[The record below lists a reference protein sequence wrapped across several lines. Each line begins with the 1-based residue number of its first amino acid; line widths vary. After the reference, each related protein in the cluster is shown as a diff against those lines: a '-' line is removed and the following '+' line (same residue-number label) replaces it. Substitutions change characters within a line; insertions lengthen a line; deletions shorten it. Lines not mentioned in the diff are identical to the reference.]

1 MIQKKRRESNS
12 GMGYYTCW
20 EKGRPSGCIY
30 CGKPANTREHVP
42 SKTMLIEPFPENL
55 PTIPACLACNNGFS
69 ADEEYFIRYLEVLK
83 NKVYLDYSISAHVK
97 KILSQKQSLQHL
109 IESQILSK
117 EGYIFPNFDTNRFS
131 RIITKLAIGH
141 AGYEYDDLNFEGANG
156 LWYDFL
162 PNISDEKKA
171 EFQSP
176 KLMDVIPEISSRFS
190 CNACIIQN
198 IESGEKFVLSDWI
211 PVQNQR
217 YSYNV
222 ILNESGGVSVKMI
235 ILDFLYCKVDFE

>member
-1 MIQKKRRESNS
+1 M
-12 GMGYYTCW
+12 
-20 EKGRPSGCIY
+20 
-30 CGKPANTREHVP
+30 
-42 SKTMLIEPFPENL
+42 
-55 PTIPACLACNNGFS
+55 
-69 ADEEYFIRYLEVLK
+69 LK

-97 KILSQKQSLQHL
+97 KILSKKQSLQHL

-162 PNISDEKKA
+162 PNISDKKKA

-235 ILDFLYCKVDFE
+235 ILDFLYCKVDFK

>member
-69 ADEEYFIRYLEVLK
+69 ADEEYFICYLEVLK

-156 LWYDFL
+156 LWYDFYL
-162 PNISDEKKA
+162 TLVMRKKRN
-171 EFQSP
+171 FKVQS
-176 KLMDVIPEISSRFS
+176 
-190 CNACIIQN
+190 
-198 IESGEKFVLSDWI
+198 
-211 PVQNQR
+211 
-217 YSYNV
+217 
-222 ILNESGGVSVKMI
+222 
-235 ILDFLYCKVDFE
+235 